1 MAHACRLS
9 NKRYAKSI
17 EMVMHENP
25 SFQNFT
31 LNKKTAK
38 TTVSYCTYNMIHLGW
53 LKWFNLKPS
62 EKCYLSFVWPWAY
75 TVCREHI
82 SVTLCLVGL
91 MHKAPTKQS
100 QHFSASYHSVHQIL
114 HALGHPDE
122 MCCNTLVLLAQI
134 TVSIN
139 KQILILLGQNPF
151 ILYSQP
157 IRCHI

>member
-1 MAHACRLS
+1 
-9 NKRYAKSI
+9 
-17 EMVMHENP
+17 
-25 SFQNFT
+25 
-31 LNKKTAK
+31 
-38 TTVSYCTYNMIHLGW
+38 MIHLGW
-53 LKWFNLKPS
+53 LKWFNLKLS

-157 IRCHI
+157 IRCHIWQEVQELLTSSVPPTPRSWFLLTTQRIAACWDEGEL